1 MTQRNNPSAVSAYSG
16 NRRCKLITPI
26 MYIFFLL
33 LFNPTVYLPV
43 KYSPA
48 YVLPELADHLDCL
61 SPPLS
66 LPSWCYDTLTS
77 LQITLVLTFFSSSL
91 LTIVSQ
97 RRIFFPWQFCIQLLA
112 ATYLTITLTE
122 AELLM
127 FNKRTKLLIWILA
140 PELFYF

>member
-16 NRRCKLITPI
+16 NTRCKLITPI

-48 YVLPELADHLDCL
+48 FYL
-61 SPPLS
+61 SSLIIWIVSLPLS
-66 LPSWCYDTLTS
+66 LFLPDVTTYWHLSKSLWFWLFFHPHFLPSS
-77 LQITLVLTFFSSSL
+77 ARGEFFFS
-91 LTIVSQ
+91 
-97 RRIFFPWQFCIQLLA
+97 WQFCIQLLA